1 MTPRDAVGRRLGLR
15 GRLVATT
22 VAAALVAVTVL
33 VVGLQVLL
41 AHQSSQESLAA
52 LQDRADAAASTI
64 RFSAGRTRVLET
76 PTDSL
81 DQNIWIFDAD
91 GARIDGGDPPR
102 RLRAAVTRLSTSD
115 TGRAVVVGGAYRLLA
130 RPVPRPGKTVPGA
143 VVVAALDLTPY
154 ESAERRG
161 LWLSLALGLL
171 AVVGAGAA
179 AWAASGYALR
189 QVRRMAHRADE
200 WREHDLSGRFELG
213 PPRDELTELA
223 DTLDRML
230 DRIAQAILSERR
242 LTDEVAHELRTPLSV
257 IRTEA
262 QLAQLE
268 AGPGAVPSESLDAI
282 VAATDRMTA
291 SIDTMLAVAR
301 SAHSDAQLCHPA
313 DVLAHV
319 RAHAVARDGVTI
331 TVDEAEG
338 DAVIGAPLDVVGAAV
353 VPLLD
358 NAVRHAASGVRVHL
372 STLERRVE
380 LHVED
385 DGVGIDPERRELIFE
400 PGHSTAP
407 DGSGLGLAL
416 TRRLAHSVGGEVVEV
431 GNGHGHFVLS
441 LPRG

>member
-1 MTPRDAVGRRLGLR
+1 MTPRDLVVRRLGLR

-22 VAAALVAVTVL
+22 VAAAVVAVTVL

-41 AHQSSQESLAA
+41 AHQSSQESLTA
-52 LQDRADAAASTI
+52 LRDRADAAASTV
-64 RFSAGRTRVLET
+64 RFSAGRIRVLET
-76 PTDSL
+76 PADSL
-81 DQNIWIFDAD
+81 DQDIWVFDAD
-91 GARIDGGDPPR
+91 GARVDGGDPPR
-102 RLRAAVTRLSTSD
+102 RLRPVVTRLSTSD
-115 TGRAVVVGGAYRLLA
+115 TERVVVVGGAYRLLA
-130 RPVPRPGKTVPGA
+130 RPVARPGTAAPGA

-161 LWLSLALGLL
+161 LWLSLGLGLL
-171 AVVGAGAA
+171 TVVGAGAA

-268 AGPGAVPSESLDAI
+268 AGSDAVPSESLEAI

-301 SAHSDAQLCHPA
+301 SAHSDERLCHPA

-319 RAHAVARDGVTI
+319 RAHAVARYGVTI

-338 DAVIGAPLDVVGAAV
+338 DVVVGAPLRVVGAAV

-385 DGVGIDPERRELIFE
+385 DGPGVDRELRERIFE
-400 PGHSTAP
+400 PGHTTDP

-431 GNGHGHFVLS
+431 GDGHGHFVLS